1 MTAVARASLLT
12 LSAPTRPGLEEATDR
27 LCDRLDRLDQA
38 GFAALTGEWPRP
50 RAHPWRRVLVSSDPA
65 EAARRL
71 RGRDGARVLTALARR
86 DRPMAWLFAGVGDQY
101 PGLAAGLYAAL
112 PEFRARLDE
121 CLSLARGHGLDLRPV
136 LYPPDA
142 PAGRS
147 PDLAAL
153 LDRKSDTEPIHRTEL
168 AQPLLFAVQYALAK
182 TWQAL
187 GPTPSALLGYSVG
200 ELAAACVA
208 GVFSL
213 PDALALVVTRA
224 RLIDRLPRGGM
235 LAAAAPV
242 EAIAPHLRG
251 CTVAA
256 VNGPELTVLAGT
268 EEALTRTGDALAA
281 AGIATRRQPTT
292 HAFHSPAMAPIA
304 EPLRAAFAAVP
315 RERPRIP
322 LLSTVTGDWL
332 EADRATDP
340 GYWADQVIAP
350 LRFADGLTRLWAR
363 RSPVVLE
370 LGPGRALSRILQA
383 HPGLPADAVLT
394 RTLPGAFERTPD
406 RTVVLEAAGRL
417 WAAGIELEWSSFD
430 IGQGTG

>member
-1 MTAVARASLLT
+1 MIAQASLLT
-12 LSAPTRPGLEEATDR
+12 LSASTRPGLEEATDR
-27 LCDRLDRLDQA
+27 LCDRLDRLDQTE
-38 GFAALTGEWPRP
+38 FATLTGEWPGP
-50 RAHPWRRVLVSSDPA
+50 QAHPWRRVLVSSGPA

-71 RGRDGARVLTALARR
+71 RRRDGTRVLTALARR

-101 PGLAAGLYAAL
+101 PGLAAGLYAGL
-112 PEFRARLDE
+112 PEFRAGLDE
-121 CLSLARGHGLDLRPV
+121 CLSLLRGHGLDLRPV

-142 PAGRS
+142 AGRS
-147 PDLAAL
+147 SDLAAL
-153 LDRKSDTEPIHRTEL
+153 LDRKADTEPIHRTEL

-187 GPTPSALLGYSVG
+187 GLTPSALLGYSVG

-213 PDALALVVTRA
+213 PDALGLVVTRA

-235 LAAAAPV
+235 LAVGAPV
-242 EAIAPHLRG
+242 EAIAPYLGG
-251 CTVAA
+251 CAVAA
-256 VNGPELTVLAGT
+256 INGPELTVLAGT
-268 EEALTRTGDALAA
+268 EETLAQTGDALAA
-281 AGIATRRQPTT
+281 AGIATRRQPAT
-292 HAFHSPAMAPIA
+292 HAYHSPAMAPIA

-332 EADRATDP
+332 ADDRATDP
-340 GYWADQVIAP
+340 GYWASQVVAP
-350 LRFADGLTRLWAR
+350 LRFADGLTRLWEHG
-363 RSPVVLE
+363 SPVVLE
-370 LGPGRALSRILQA
+370 LGPGRTLSRILLA

-406 RTVVLEAAGRL
+406 RTVVLETAGRL
-417 WAAGIELEWSSFD
+417 WAAGIEFD
-430 IGQGTG
+430 WRPFEVGLGTS